1 MAVRSARSGW
11 QRRSINIVL
20 RCKCGWQAGPL
31 TDRFW
36 VEAPRGPGPREAPP
50 PRRASRGEFSV
61 AKPVFEKRRAL
72 ALARFEAIYQSRNH
86 QRRIARQD
94 IRRQMQW
101 HGCQAP
107 PARGPFQLRAAKGD
121 TVTALKP
128 PNALT
133 ALHYS
138 VRSAFIGSV
147 EAARRAGRMLA
158 IAAQTPKAIMDVP
171 STNGS

>member
-1 MAVRSARSGW
+1 MVGAI
-11 QRRSINIVL
+11 RSIRL
-20 RCKCGWQAGPL
+20 A
-31 TDRFW
+31 TTSDRFW
-36 VEAPRGPGPREAPP
+36 VEAPRGLDPREAPP
-50 PRRASRGEFSV
+50 TGEFSL
-61 AKPVFEKRRAL
+61 AKLVFEKQRAL
-72 ALARFEAIYQSRNH
+72 ALTRFEAIYQSRNH
-86 QRRIARQD
+86 QRRIARRD

-101 HGCQAP
+101 HGRLAP
-107 PARGPFQLRAAKGD
+107 TARGPFQLRAAKGD